1 MVRTK
6 SHPGGRP
13 SKTKK
18 AKTFKPKPRTPK
30 VNVSSNCKAAPQSI
44 PVDPVLASEALE
56 RIALAERE
64 LQTVE
69 EQYKTAKVSAREYK
83 AVMEKKRK
91 RLHEIIDE
99 ETGNTPNLFAA
110 KTLTQA
116 KADGTDESWRD
127 EPMSALDIAEGTIG
141 KLAEQHITTVGEYCD
156 YLKPQAN
163 GFQPRLTDIKGIGA
177 KAVTS
182 IEDAVEKFFAER
194 KAAAAEVVEEV
205 ADATVVNPDL
215 ESHLAEE
222 SDADADPEAGDE

>member
-1 MVRTK
+1 MVRTA
-6 SHPGGRP
+6 SRRGGTP

-30 VNVSSNCKAAPQSI
+30 VNVGKVKPATI
-44 PVDPVLASEALE
+44 PVDPALASEALE

-127 EPMSALDIAEGTIG
+127 EPMSALDIAEGTVG
-141 KLAEQHITTVGEYCD
+141 KLREEHITTVGEYCD

-182 IEDAVEKFFAER
+182 IEDAIEKFFAER
-194 KAAAAEVVEEV
+194 KAAAKEVVDEV
-205 ADATVVNPDL
+205 ADATVVNTDL
-215 ESHLAEE
+215 EKQLADE